1 MHFKEFIKPELMV
14 LIPVLYLV
22 GMGIKRSKVADKWIP
37 LLLGMVSIAISA
49 LWVVATTDIAGVK
62 DVANALF
69 VAVTQGVLAAGVSVY
84 LNQLYIQSKKQ

>member
-22 GMGIKRSKVADKWIP
+22 GMGIKRSRVADKWIP
-37 LLLGMVSIAISA
+37 FLLGMVSITISA
-49 LWVVATTDIAGVK
+49 LWVVATTDITDVK
-62 DVANALF
+62 DVASALF
-69 VAVTQGVLAAGVSVY
+69 VAVTQGVLAAGASVY